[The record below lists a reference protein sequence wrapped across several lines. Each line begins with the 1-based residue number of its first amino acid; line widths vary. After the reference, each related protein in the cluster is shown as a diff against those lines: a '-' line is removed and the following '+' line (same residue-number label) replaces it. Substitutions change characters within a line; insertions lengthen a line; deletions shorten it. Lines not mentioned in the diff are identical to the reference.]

1 MHNHYFLWAL
11 ARFSMR
17 FTAYF
22 ILLPIMVVLF
32 PAFALCEALG
42 KAYYNAIE
50 DTIRLRGFT
59 I

>member
-42 KAYYNAIE
+42 KAYYH
-50 DTIRLRGFT
+50 FT
-59 I
+59 DW

>member
-22 ILLPIMVVLF
+22 ILLPVLLVISPIMVLGD
-32 PAFALCEALG
+32 AFGRAFYHL
-42 KAYYNAIE
+42 K
-50 DTIRLRGFT
+50 DW
-59 I
+59 